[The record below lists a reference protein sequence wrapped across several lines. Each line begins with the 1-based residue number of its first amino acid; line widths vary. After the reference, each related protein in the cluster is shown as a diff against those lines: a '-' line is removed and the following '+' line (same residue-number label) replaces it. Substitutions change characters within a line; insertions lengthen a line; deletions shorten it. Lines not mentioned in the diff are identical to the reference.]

1 MNRFRLDLFRG
12 NFDGAD
18 KNCVYDDKDKE
29 NYEDN
34 YNNYCGMEYI
44 V

>member
-29 NYEDN
+29 IYEDN
-34 YNNYCGMEYI
+34 NDGDNEDN
-44 V
+44 VR